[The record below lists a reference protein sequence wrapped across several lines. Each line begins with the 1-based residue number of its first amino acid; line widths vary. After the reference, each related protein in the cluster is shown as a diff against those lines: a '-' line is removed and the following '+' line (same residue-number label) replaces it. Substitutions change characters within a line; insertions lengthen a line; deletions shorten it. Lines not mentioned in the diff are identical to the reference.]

1 MDGKGEAGNTAKG
14 NGKGKKGTSGGK
26 GKGKQQAMSGK
37 GKGKDGAVTLVLA
50 PWQLAALGLSG
61 SARGA
66 PTDGGGAGGNQG
78 RKGQGDADQTVVYR
92 GGTKQWTCS
101 NHGCQAFNN
110 WSKVACRVCGSAPDK
125 AGGQQT
131 KGKGGKKGGGKGG
144 KGGKEGGKGGKGT
157 QAAGKGSGAEA
168 QRKPEDGPSW
178 VEVAR
183 RALAAELA
191 KNKGKGRGKG
201 NADVA
206 GGDGYGD
213 EGRDADVEMAPAA
226 QAKDKAKENEPS
238 AAGQGGRTAKDEMA
252 EQVLGQI
259 SRALHLTG
267 EQIQQA
273 KRAMDEQQEVKPAEV
288 VEEEAEEAVEAEPE
302 ADAGD
307 KARWVS
313 PTWTLQKSRKK
324 RVRLLKKREGLAAEQ
339 KQLELLAQEVHERM
353 LALEK
358 QLDDVEDQ
366 ILHEENVHKDAA
378 KAILES
384 DEEEDNGQGGARYQ
398 PQVKPNESLPQLLKK
413 IMGLVQPTACP
424 EASTLYKAVDA
435 FRWKAGMEKPHEE
448 TRKEQEQAPK
458 EKAHDPAELLL
469 QLRGAIET
477 AKLKGDESWNGLEAA
492 LQSTTGQGEGQA
504 SREAPGGAGEEPE
517 AKRLREN
524 MA

>member
-1 MDGKGEAGNTAKG
+1 
-14 NGKGKKGTSGGK
+14 
-26 GKGKQQAMSGK
+26 
-37 GKGKDGAVTLVLA
+37 
-50 PWQLAALGLSG
+50 
-61 SARGA
+61 
-66 PTDGGGAGGNQG
+66 
-78 RKGQGDADQTVVYR
+78 
-92 GGTKQWTCS
+92 
-101 NHGCQAFNN
+101 
-110 WSKVACRVCGSAPDK
+110 
-125 AGGQQT
+125 
-131 KGKGGKKGGGKGG
+131 
-144 KGGKEGGKGGKGT
+144 
-157 QAAGKGSGAEA
+157 
-168 QRKPEDGPSW
+168 
-178 VEVAR
+178 
-183 RALAAELA
+183 
-191 KNKGKGRGKG
+191 
-201 NADVA
+201 
-206 GGDGYGD
+206 
-213 EGRDADVEMAPAA
+213 MAPAA

-238 AAGQGGRTAKDEMA
+238 AAGQGGRTAKDELA
-252 EQVLGQI
+252 ERVLGQI

-267 EQIQQA
+267 EQVQQA
-273 KRAMDEQQEVKPAEV
+273 KRAMEEQQEVEPAEV
-288 VEEEAEEAVEAEPE
+288 VEEEAEEAVKAEPE

-324 RVRLLKKREGLAAEQ
+324 RVRLLKKREGLQAEQ

-358 QLDDVEDQ
+358 QLDYVEDQ

-384 DEEEDNGQGGARYQ
+384 DEEEDKGQGGARYQ

-435 FRWKAGMEKPHEE
+435 FRWKAGMEKPYEE